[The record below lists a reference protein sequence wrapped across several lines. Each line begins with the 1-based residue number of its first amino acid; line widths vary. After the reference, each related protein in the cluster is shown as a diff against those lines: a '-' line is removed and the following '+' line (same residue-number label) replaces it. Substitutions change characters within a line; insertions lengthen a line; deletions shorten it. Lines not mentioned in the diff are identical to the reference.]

1 MSTNIK
7 TIAFIGATGMLGKP
21 VAIELAKAGYKVKAL
36 VRNKA
41 AALKSLPVGIE
52 LLEGDMKNPE
62 DLKSLLRDA
71 DALYLNLSVKPE
83 DKPSAWHA
91 ESDGLKLLLPLAK
104 AAGIKRVSYI
114 SSIVMHY
121 QGMNGF
127 HWWIFDIKHL
137 AVKLIKDSGIP
148 YTLFYP
154 STFMESVDGPA
165 KRGNSISMIG
175 TMKYPAWMIA
185 GSDYGKQVAKAFSL
199 DIAANKDY
207 WVQGPEALT
216 FEQGIER
223 YIKHY
228 KKEKLKISKVPMGL
242 FKFLGLFITPM
253 NYLSKIMEALNN
265 YPEKFVSQTTWD
277 ELGTPVMKIEDYAA
291 EANSR

>member
-1 MSTNIK
+1 MSTSIK
-7 TIAFIGATGMLGKP
+7 TVAFIGATGMLGKP
-21 VAIELAKAGYKVKAL
+21 VAIELAKAGYRVKAL
-36 VRNKA
+36 VRNKT
-41 AALKSLPVGIE
+41 AALKVLPAGID
-52 LLEGDMKNPE
+52 LIEGDMQNPD
-62 DLKSLLRDA
+62 DLKNLLRDS
-71 DALYLNLSVKPE
+71 DALYLNLSVRPN
-83 DKPSAWHA
+83 DKPSDWHS
-91 ESDGLKLLLPLAK
+91 ESDGLKTLLPLAK

-165 KRGNSISMIG
+165 KRGNSISIIG
-175 TMKYPAWMIA
+175 QMKGTAWMIA

-199 DIAANKDY
+199 DSAANKDY
-207 WVQGPEALT
+207 WVQGPEPLN
-216 FEQGIER
+216 FEQAMDR
-223 YIKHY
+223 YIKIY
-228 KKEKLKISKVPMGL
+228 KKEQLKVSRVPLGL
-242 FKFLGLFITPM
+242 FKFLGLFIRPM

-265 YPEKFVSQTTWD
+265 YPEKFASQTTWD
-277 ELGTPVMKIEDYAA
+277 ELGKPVMKIEDYAR
-291 EANSR
+291 EANNR